1 MLHEQ
6 QSPNPDRNR
15 FIRVNPQYIIDD
27 GQQWYVQRHPG
38 NFISHG
44 YDINSVMH
52 YSPSYYRKPP
62 GKTFS
67 YLFSDLLHGGSTF
80 YHIREVSIEHMCQD
94 QCKDFPVACEN
105 DGYLTKVDGKCGC
118 MCISGLD
125 PATGCKTIYR
135 HDPPGLEFPGGQYAL
150 PAHADGC
157 PDETFMAG
165 SRKHYTAG
173 RNDKSAKFSFMAG
186 SRKHY
191 TAGRNDK
198 SAKFSFMAGS
208 RKHYT
213 AGRNDKSAKFSFM
226 AGSRKHC
233 TAGRNDKSAKFSLK
247 TDLTSDM
254 VEENFCVRNLP
265 TNDVVWPEGNYCI
278 YRKGGSCPAGFFF
291 EGSVKYGDQPTDS
304 KPNSQ
309 AGELPDG
316 DYGAD
321 TKYHYCCKNS
331 GFDDDILFFP
341 SRKPFV
347 LIKRRGDH
355 PVLQESEKSDA
366 FSIKYCAHKPAM
378 IDCGGVYE
386 LDASK
391 REVSFSSPDDVE
403 LECFWLV
410 KAPKGQR
417 LALDFTEFDI
427 SGFPGMCRDDLV
439 VRYSRLGQPG
449 KSYCGSKFEKTL
461 ISLNNTI
468 HIRLSTYSAYKSR
481 FTANVRLIQDE
492 DLCYKRADRGMT
504 YDGDINFTRDFQP
517 CLPWHEMTHCEAHP
531 FKTDVYNTFLTGSE
545 CRTPDQTNA
554 FQPWCYIDKKF
565 CTRNYCD
572 VCAIG

>member
-165 SRKHYTAG
+165 SRKH
-173 RNDKSAKFSFMAG
+173 
-186 SRKHY
+186 
-191 TAGRNDK
+191 
-198 SAKFSFMAGS
+198 
-208 RKHYT
+208 
-213 AGRNDKSAKFSFM
+213 
-226 AGSRKHC
+226 C

-278 YRKGGSCPAGFFF
+278 YRKGGSCPTGFFF

-347 LIKRRGDH
+347 LIKRRG
-355 PVLQESEKSDA
+355 EKCQ
-366 FSIKYCAHKPAM
+366 K
-378 IDCGGVYE
+378 V
-386 LDASK
+386 
-391 REVSFSSPDDVE
+391 R
-403 LECFWLV
+403 
-410 KAPKGQR
+410 
-417 LALDFTEFDI
+417 
-427 SGFPGMCRDDLV
+427 GMC
-439 VRYSRLGQPG
+439 
-449 KSYCGSKFEKTL
+449 TL
-461 ISLNNTI
+461 
-468 HIRLSTYSAYKSR
+468 K
-481 FTANVRLIQDE
+481 
-492 DLCYKRADRGMT
+492 
-504 YDGDINFTRDFQP
+504 
-517 CLPWHEMTHCEAHP
+517 
-531 FKTDVYNTFLTGSE
+531 
-545 CRTPDQTNA
+545 
-554 FQPWCYIDKKF
+554 
-565 CTRNYCD
+565 
-572 VCAIG
+572 